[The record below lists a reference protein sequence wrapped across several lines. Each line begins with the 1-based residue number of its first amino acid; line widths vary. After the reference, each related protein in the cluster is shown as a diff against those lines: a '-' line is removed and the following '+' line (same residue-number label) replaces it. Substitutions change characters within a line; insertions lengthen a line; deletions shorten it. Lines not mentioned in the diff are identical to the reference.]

1 METNKRSRERISA
14 QCIRFLIPPP
24 PNAPS
29 FFSIPS
35 SSLSPPSS
43 TNWLPGVGWF
53 WKSSSHIHT
62 MLHHASFKISLHTAV
77 LTWLVDSF
85 HGSLR
90 ACNRKNYRHYC
101 ECPRGVQSAFW
112 LSAIIAKT
120 IVNPKQKKA
129 SKEQTRT
136 RLKLADCLER
146 RKKNM
151 CFKISSFQW
160 SDGTTS
166 FLD

>member
-1 METNKRSRERISA
+1 METNERSGERISA
-14 QCIRFLIPPP
+14 QCIRFLTPPP
-24 PNAPS
+24 PHAPS

-62 MLHHASFKISLHTAV
+62 MLHHASSKISLHKAV

-90 ACNRKNYRHYC
+90 ACKRKNYRHYC
-101 ECPRGVQSAFW
+101 ECPHGVQSAFW

-136 RLKLADCLER
+136 TLKLADCLER
-146 RKKNM
+146 RKKI
-151 CFKISSFQW
+151 CALRFAVSSGQTVQQVF
-160 SDGTTS
+160 
-166 FLD
+166 

>member
-1 METNKRSRERISA
+1 METNERSGERISA
-14 QCIRFLIPPP
+14 QCIRFLTPPP
-24 PNAPS
+24 PPHAPS

-62 MLHHASFKISLHTAV
+62 MLHHASSKISLHKAV

-90 ACNRKNYRHYC
+90 ACKRKNYRHYR
-101 ECPRGVQSAFW
+101 ECPHGVQSAFW
-112 LSAIIAKT
+112 LSAITAKT

-146 RKKNM
+146 RKKI
-151 CFKISSFQW
+151 CALRFAVSSGQMVQQVF
-160 SDGTTS
+160 
-166 FLD
+166 

>member
-1 METNKRSRERISA
+1 METNKRSGERISA

-24 PNAPS
+24 HAPS

-136 RLKLADCLER
+136 RLKLADYLER
-146 RKKNM
+146 RKKIRALR
-151 CFKISSFQW
+151 FAVSSGQTVQQVF
-160 SDGTTS
+160 
-166 FLD
+166 

>member
-1 METNKRSRERISA
+1 MTLVLDSLCQVLVKWKQTNDRVREYRPSVLG
-14 QCIRFLIPPP
+14 FYSLP

-101 ECPRGVQSAFW
+101 ECPDGVQSAFW

-136 RLKLADCLER
+136 RLKLADCFER
-146 RKKNM
+146 RKKNV
-151 CFKISSFQW
+151 
-160 SDGTTS
+160 
-166 FLD
+166 L

>member
-1 METNKRSRERISA
+1 METNERSGERISA
-14 QCIRFLIPPP
+14 QCIGFLIPPP

-43 TNWLPGVGWF
+43 TNWLPRVGWF

-62 MLHHASFKISLHTAV
+62 MLHHASFKISWHTAV

-90 ACNRKNYRHYC
+90 ACKRKNYRHYC
-101 ECPRGVQSAFW
+101 ECPHGVQSAFW

-146 RKKNM
+146 RKKI
-151 CFKISSFQW
+151 CALRFAVSSGQTVQQVF
-160 SDGTTS
+160 
-166 FLD
+166 